1 VSFDYL
7 PLPTQVNQIDIA
19 WVGAALAPHLPS
31 GTILR
36 NAAVEDV
43 LSGTSTKIRIRVA
56 YAGPEDNALPN
67 TLIVKGGPRLITES
81 SICTRSLCRRQRGLH
96 RHWAKTS

>member
-7 PLPTQVNQIDIA
+7 PLPTQVNQIDTA
-19 WVGAALAPHLPS
+19 WVGAALAAHLPS
-31 GTILR
+31 GTIAR

-56 YAGPEDNALPN
+56 YPGTNDIALPI
-67 TLIVKGGPRLITES
+67 TLIVREVLK
-81 SICTRSLCRRQRGLH
+81 SI
-96 RHWAKTS
+96 AFP